1 MWSYLRMVPV
11 ATQTRRR
18 RLMACGLAV
27 VALTAAIMASPATAE
42 RPKMSVEFAA
52 PTVRLAGPGA
62 LVYVRCS
69 GSVASSCVGTLALKV
84 PGGTHEAPFSIE
96 AGAKRM
102 VVVPLGS
109 EQRLFHGTESAQA
122 VAETMQSRGSSVR
135 TARLLR
141 IR

>member
-1 MWSYLRMVPV
+1 MWSHLRMVPV
-11 ATQTRRR
+11 ATQRRR
-18 RLMACGLAV
+18 RRPMARGLAV
-27 VALTAAIMASPATAE
+27 IGLGAAIMASPATAE

-62 LVYVRCS
+62 LVYVRCQ
-69 GSVASSCVGTLALKV
+69 GTAASSCVGTLALEV

-109 EQRLFHGTESAQA
+109 EQRLFQGTKSAKA
-122 VAETMQSRGSSVR
+122 VAETMQSRGNSVR
-135 TARLLR
+135 TARRLR
-141 IR
+141 IS